1 MAREQG
7 AESLLLESGKDELI
21 IATKENN

>member
-21 IATKENN
+21 IATKDNN